1 MNKNISSGKKY
12 IFSIIVAA
20 TVAGLSG
27 CNSNPNTSGN
37 NNTAPNNI
45 ASSPS
50 PNSETA
56 TSTPAETSV
65 PLSTPTP
72 TSTST
77 PQAVASPTPTIAE
90 LRKKNI
96 KQQAANV
103 ENKAIS
109 GKTSKIT
116 VFTSDAQCQELVP
129 KEITVSGNEP
139 VAGAVGEIIKE
150 RDTND
155 LKLSGYRVNVKNG
168 VATVDLNIGPG
179 SKRDISSLSSC
190 ENFALFQS
198 MEKTLTSNPQWG
210 IKDVKFTNKGKEIVF

>member
-1 MNKNISSGKKY
+1 MNKTISSNKKY
-12 IFSIIVAA
+12 IFSLIVAA
-20 TVAGLSG
+20 TLAGLSG

-37 NNTAPNNI
+37 NNAAPNNV
-45 ASSPS
+45 ASSLS
-50 PNSETA
+50 PNSEIPT
-56 TSTPAETSV
+56 TTE
-65 PLSTPTP
+65 TPTP
-72 TSTST
+72 IPTETPISTST
-77 PQAVASPTPTIAE
+77 PQAVASPTPTMAE

-96 KQQAANV
+96 KQQPTNI
-103 ENKAIS
+103 ENKAINS
-109 GKTSKIT
+109 KTSKIT

-129 KEITVSGNEP
+129 KEVTVSGNEP

-155 LKLSGYRVNVKNG
+155 LTLSGYRVNVKNG
-168 VATVDLNIGPG
+168 VATVDLNISPS

-210 IKDVKFTNKGKEIVF
+210 IKDVRFTNKGKEIVF